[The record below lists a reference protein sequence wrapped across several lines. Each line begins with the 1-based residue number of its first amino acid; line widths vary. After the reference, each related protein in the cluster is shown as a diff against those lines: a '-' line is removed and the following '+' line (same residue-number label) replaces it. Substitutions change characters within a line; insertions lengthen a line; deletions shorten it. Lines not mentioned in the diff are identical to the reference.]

1 MKLLVD
7 VPMLEATHSEG
18 GYEVTDLKYNKNRN
32 IIVGRVKDPITG
44 KPHLHDGFVTGL
56 WTRHGKSLDKKR
68 PDFNLVIQ
76 NI

>member
-1 MKLLVD
+1 
-7 VPMLEATHSEG
+7 
-18 GYEVTDLKYNKNRN
+18 LKYNKNRN
-32 IIVGRVKDPITG
+32 IIVGRIKDPITG

-68 PDFNLVIQ
+68 PDFNLVIK